1 MSLHMSKS
9 SKIICFSDR
18 ILDMYCI
25 YGYLHIILK
34 FVLVLIHIEG
44 MCNAYTCRVYSNL
57 SRWWFETFLIFTP
70 HLGKWSNLTSI
81 FLLADGKP
89 FVLFTTF
96 WTCTHVRC
104 YATSGLG
111 VITFLNL
118 NTCRCY
124 ATSGLAHMFDATQHL
139 GLHTWLLLRN
149 TMGWGGVGGG
159 GGWGWWCS
167 LGLHT
172 CWMLRNCW
180 CSSGLA
186 HMLDATKLMMFFRF
200 AHMLDAT
207 ELLMFFRFAH
217 MLDATELLMFFR
229 ACTHVGCYGTADVL

>member
-1 MSLHMSKS
+1 MKS
-9 SKIICFSDR
+9 C
-18 ILDMYCI
+18 CT
-25 YGYLHIILK
+25 
-34 FVLVLIHIEG
+34 V
-44 MCNAYTCRVYSNL
+44 
-57 SRWWFETFLIFTP
+57 P
-70 HLGKWSNLTSI
+70 LGI

-89 FVLFTTF
+89 YVLFTTF

-111 VITFLNL
+111 VGVGCNNIFELEHMSMLRNIWACTHV
-118 NTCRCY
+118 RCY
-124 ATSGLAHMFDATQHL
+124 ATSGLAHMVVATQHH
-139 GLHTWLLLRN
+139 GL
-149 TMGWGGVGGG
+149 GWGGWGVGGG
-159 GGWGWWCS
+159 GDDDVLWACTHVGCYGTADVLQGLHTCWMLRNCWCY

-180 CSSGLA
+180 CSSGL
-186 HMLDATKLMMFFRF
+186 